1 MSRDGVRLKH
11 AMDEDI
17 WMGVLLHHLYV
28 DVPLERASSSA
39 LLVHFP
45 TATRNVKSQ
54 TGYCV
59 TVTRGVIS
67 LRDR

>member
-28 DVPLERASSSA
+28 DVHARWNGHHRRLYSC
-39 LLVHFP
+39 
-45 TATRNVKSQ
+45 TSQ
-54 TGYCV
+54 QPQETSTHRPAIV
-59 TVTRGVIS
+59 S
-67 LRDR
+67 L